1 MWLSGGLL
9 WWTWSGEGNAT
20 FFFSLIFP
28 RSFLS
33 KKPYD
38 LLKPYHLAMKT
49 WLSSSQ
55 LFFLKSDHS
64 NKRSLLS
71 YSRRKTRIKE
81 QQNNRE
87 RMLSQGRV
95 LQRVGCSCHWG
106 RTQGP
111 LGPGKCCQGQ
121 RGRQACVES
130 KLYSQCRLGLVGLF
144 PSHDYFI
151 NEWWLKIMLRSQA

>member
-1 MWLSGGLL
+1 M
-9 WWTWSGEGNAT
+9 
-20 FFFSLIFP
+20 
-28 RSFLS
+28 S

-49 WLSSSQ
+49 LLSSSQ
-55 LFFLKSDHS
+55 LVFLKSDHS
-64 NKRSLLS
+64 NKRSPLS

-106 RTQGP
+106 RAEGP
-111 LGPGKCCQGQ
+111 LVLGNAAKAGVG
-121 RGRQACVES
+121 GR
-130 KLYSQCRLGLVGLF
+130 LV
-144 PSHDYFI
+144 
-151 NEWWLKIMLRSQA
+151 LKASLTLNAGWA